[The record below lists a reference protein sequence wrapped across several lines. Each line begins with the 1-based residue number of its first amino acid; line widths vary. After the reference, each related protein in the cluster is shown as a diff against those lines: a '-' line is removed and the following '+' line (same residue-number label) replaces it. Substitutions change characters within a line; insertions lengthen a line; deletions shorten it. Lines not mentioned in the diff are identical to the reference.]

1 MDGMPCFTCPACSA
15 TSYNENDITAGYC
28 GRCHWYTGDPLLA
41 WQRPELFT
49 AHGATPPARPAAVS
63 RYRVDQRV
71 QHRDDTQYILGTIT
85 EVIDETHYRVRW
97 DEGWD
102 LYDDT
107 ELKPAPEGEA

>member
-1 MDGMPCFTCPACSA
+1 M
-15 TSYNENDITAGYC
+15 
-28 GRCHWYTGDPLLA
+28 
-41 WQRPELFT
+41 
-49 AHGATPPARPAAVS
+49 S
-63 RYRVDQRV
+63 RFHLDQRV

-107 ELKPAPEGEA
+107 ELKPAPEDDQP